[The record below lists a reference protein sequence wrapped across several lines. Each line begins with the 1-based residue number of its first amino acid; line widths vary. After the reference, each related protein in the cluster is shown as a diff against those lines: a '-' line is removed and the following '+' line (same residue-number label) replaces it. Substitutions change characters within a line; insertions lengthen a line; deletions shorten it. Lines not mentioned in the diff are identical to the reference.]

1 MKKWLRRLL
10 VFLAIWLIPHV
21 TVDAHILDETKLK
34 SAQSQY
40 SDYYQPIQQYKG
52 QSGVTFISYSPSWN
66 SVKQLQELEAE
77 LLKNKHGNELSL
89 LEKVEIYPDYPAGKH
104 ILGQYRLEYEYSST
118 DVKLLPG
125 RTIDLYGGNDYKTVK
140 SLANTLAHEY
150 GHHFTMYHILDGE
163 NKRPEQWMDSSYA
176 SVRGLKN
183 TPAHDDGTGEYEWL
197 IHEIAAE
204 DYVQLFG
211 SEEAIKDHFQMN
223 VHIPTPFDIPDLQ
236 SYWKNKLHSNEYVEK
251 KPIPFYLT
259 DYQKNRFDPAYV
271 DLKFYAADLQ
281 YRKTYIIGQEGSG
294 TYRAVQLDEI
304 LPSDSFEKWYR
315 ADEMPPNKG
324 WIMDSSENQ
333 EALFHLIQHEEKGF
347 NRGSK
352 TLNIVFNQIENNK
365 TDQRQINLENQLSTA
380 EIKQYLHEMALKY
393 GIPAEILKAIAYVET
408 GMKQFDQEGNP
419 IVTEDG
425 GIGIMQI
432 TLTDDELRA
441 RNIDKERLMYD
452 TKYNIEIGAQIL
464 KEKWNWAGTRIPKI
478 NDHQSNMI
486 EHWYFAV
493 MAYNGLSKR
502 NDPNLPHEKKPY
514 QERVFEI
521 IRNHSFVKVKNIPPF
536 EVEYSDPSRPDVMYF
551 PKKQY
556 QWPELNTRT
565 TQNYK
570 VSDKVYTWNTQAE
583 YSNVRNDVD
592 GSIIHQVD
600 HYTPFE
606 IIGGPFES
614 AANSYNH
621 YVFYKVK
628 ANGIEGYVASSN
640 LVKADVKIF
649 SDINRNEVASA
660 VTYLYLKG
668 VISGYPDGTFRP
680 NEKLLRRH
688 AAKMLV
694 AELGLTLPEGYVP
707 KAKDMKPGDLGYED
721 MVIAEAHGLMG
732 QGGALRPN
740 EYLTRAQMA
749 SILARA
755 YNRYYEEPKTKKT
768 FKDVPQDFWNYDDI
782 NTLFYNGI
790 TVADPFRPNE
800 HVTRSQFALFLKR
813 TLELKE
819 Q

>member
-1 MKKWLRRLL
+1 
-10 VFLAIWLIPHV
+10 
-21 TVDAHILDETKLK
+21 
-34 SAQSQY
+34 
-40 SDYYQPIQQYKG
+40 
-52 QSGVTFISYSPSWN
+52 
-66 SVKQLQELEAE
+66 VK
-77 LLKNKHGNELSL
+77 H
-89 LEKVEIYPDYPAGKH
+89 
-104 ILGQYRLEYEYSST
+104 
-118 DVKLLPG
+118 
-125 RTIDLYGGNDYKTVK
+125 
-140 SLANTLAHEY
+140 
-150 GHHFTMYHILDGE
+150 
-163 NKRPEQWMDSSYA
+163 
-176 SVRGLKN
+176 
-183 TPAHDDGTGEYEWL
+183 
-197 IHEIAAE
+197 
-204 DYVQLFG
+204 
-211 SEEAIKDHFQMN
+211 
-223 VHIPTPFDIPDLQ
+223 
-236 SYWKNKLHSNEYVEK
+236 
-251 KPIPFYLT
+251 
-259 DYQKNRFDPAYV
+259 
-271 DLKFYAADLQ
+271 
-281 YRKTYIIGQEGSG
+281 
-294 TYRAVQLDEI
+294 
-304 LPSDSFEKWYR
+304 
-315 ADEMPPNKG
+315 
-324 WIMDSSENQ
+324 
-333 EALFHLIQHEEKGF
+333 
-347 NRGSK
+347 
-352 TLNIVFNQIENNK
+352 
-365 TDQRQINLENQLSTA
+365 
-380 EIKQYLHEMALKY
+380 
-393 GIPAEILKAIAYVET
+393 
-408 GMKQFDQEGNP
+408 
-419 IVTEDG
+419 
-425 GIGIMQI
+425 
-432 TLTDDELRA
+432 
-441 RNIDKERLMYD
+441 
-452 TKYNIEIGAQIL
+452 
-464 KEKWNWAGTRIPKI
+464 
-478 NDHQSNMI
+478 
-486 EHWYFAV
+486 
-493 MAYNGLSKR
+493 
-502 NDPNLPHEKKPY
+502 
-514 QERVFEI
+514 
-521 IRNHSFVKVKNIPPF
+521 IPPF

-570 VSDKVYTWNTQAE
+570 VGDKVYTWNTQAE